1 MGLRFKLVKS
11 NLLILLGISL
21 VLVLVVPSVQ
31 AAEGGG
37 SSDLISPVLLALM
50 AILAVAKL
58 GSELFDRLGL
68 PAVLGELVGGVIL
81 GNLVLINPHW
91 SFFEPLRII
100 PIQAHWAVTIDALA
114 QLGVLIL
121 LFEVGLESTIQ
132 DMMKVGA
139 SSLLVAVLGVVAP
152 FLLGYGVSWL
162 FIKQLPRQLQEI
174 VPSGFSLSYIH
185 LFVGSV
191 LCATSVGITARVFK
205 DLGKLQ
211 LKEARIILGA
221 AVIDDVLGLVVL
233 ALVSGLVTAAEHG
246 QPLAVNSVLR
256 LIALVGLFL
265 VASLLLGAFLVP
277 RIMKQLARLRTA
289 GVMLISALLFAFL
302 MSYLA
307 GAVGL
312 APIVGAFAAGLLL
325 EQVHFHGFREEIH
338 IEQLLRPV
346 ATFLVPIFFVL
357 MGIQVQL
364 ETFANLS
371 VLGVASGLTV
381 AAVLGKQIC
390 GLGVLEKGLDRLSVG
405 VGMIPRGEVGLIF
418 AGIGRNLRIIDHATF
433 SAVVIMV
440 ITTTLITPPAL
451 KLTLGRKRREPRT
464 KAGSRSGQA

>member
-1 MGLRFKLVKS
+1 M
-11 NLLILLGISL
+11 GISL

-132 DMMKVGA
+132 DMMEVGA

-256 LIALVGLFL
+256 LIALAGLFL

-277 RIMKQLARLRTA
+277 RVMKQLARLRTA

-451 KLTLGRKRREPRT
+451 KLTLGRKRRKPRT
-464 KAGSRSGQA
+464 KAGSRSAQA